1 MPAVLLLRLLRLRP
15 AALVARL
22 AVVELVPRC
31 HLQPW
36 LLLWWQSDLSDERG
50 VVQCDPE
57 VDWLSL
63 RADGWDYL
71 IPRGLS
77 GLCSFP
83 EEVDLLV
90 YPPYCYCGLAT

>member
-1 MPAVLLLRLLRLRP
+1 M
-15 AALVARL
+15 
-22 AVVELVPRC
+22 
-31 HLQPW
+31 
-36 LLLWWQSDLSDERG
+36 
-50 VVQCDPE
+50 QCDPE